1 MKLSSK
7 GKVAIIS
14 LVDMAIYSRNSC
26 PVKLSEISKR
36 QNISVNFLEQIFF
49 SLKKNGIVYSTRGPS
64 GGYTFAKRPDLV
76 KLYDVINA
84 IDEKLV
90 ISNSND
96 LKSKEN
102 HDKNDLT
109 NFLTFNLWN
118 EFNNHIYN
126 FLNGIS
132 IEDVKSNNFL
142 KKNDENVEKVN
153 ISY

>member
-14 LVDMAIYSRNSC
+14 LVDMAIYSRNSR

-102 HDKNDLT
+102 HDKNDLM

>member
-7 GKVAIIS
+7 GRVAVIS
-14 LVDMAIYSRNSC
+14 LVDMAINCQNGC

-49 SLKKNGIVYSTRGPS
+49 SLKKNGIVHSTRGPS

-84 IDEKLV
+84 IDEKL
-90 ISNSND
+90 IINNFNESKSLNNS
-96 LKSKEN
+96 
-102 HDKNDLT
+102 DKNDLT
-109 NFLTFNLWN
+109 RFLTLNLWN
-118 EFNNHIYN
+118 EFNNHVYD

-142 KKNDENVEKVN
+142 KKNDEKVEKLN

>member
-1 MKLSSK
+1 MKLSSRE
-7 GKVAIIS
+7 KVAKIS
-14 LVDMAIYSRNSC
+14 LVDIAIYCINNCS
-26 PVKLSEISKR
+26 VKLSEISKR

-49 SLKKNGIVYSTRGPS
+49 SLKKNGIVYSRRGPS
-64 GGYTFAKRPDLV
+64 GGYTFAKTPDLV

-96 LKSKEN
+96 VRSKEN
-102 HDKNDLT
+102 HDKNHLT
-109 NFLTFNLWN
+109 NFLTFNLCN

-126 FLNGIS
+126 LLNGIS